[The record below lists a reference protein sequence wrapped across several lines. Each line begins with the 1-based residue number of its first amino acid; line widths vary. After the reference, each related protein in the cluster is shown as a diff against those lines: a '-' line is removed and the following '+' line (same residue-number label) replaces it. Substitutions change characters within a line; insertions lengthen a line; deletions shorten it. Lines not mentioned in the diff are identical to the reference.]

1 LGEEVSNN
9 IQPRAS
15 YKKDSHVP
23 KTDLMQMDA
32 TYSTFQN
39 ASAAAIQIKLQ
50 SMHPASSKQTP

>member
-39 ASAAAIQIKLQ
+39 ASAAAI
-50 SMHPASSKQTP
+50 